1 MNRMFATGTTGAIG
15 RYLPSNVQLIPI
27 DLKQDLGPSNY
38 FSLPPASTVLHLA
51 GIVGTQRVQ
60 NDPVFSHKVN
70 VEGSIQL
77 AYLAQESNVDR
88 FIYVSTS
95 HVYAP
100 TNRIITEYSPVSPS
114 SLYAVQKYEAELAIT
129 QIFRDSPSKL
139 CIVRVFSALDWG
151 MPSYTLGGAI
161 EKLSNTKSNYQ
172 LKNASDIR
180 DFLTPKL
187 IAQTLLKIAHEKS
200 LTNVVNLSSMVAT
213 SIRDAAYK
221 MLNSNGL
228 EFPAERVFD
237 GNSEVPFIVGDNSK
251 LISIIPNLKLRWQPT
266 KLTIIQGSNR

>member
-1 MNRMFATGTTGAIG
+1 MNKMFATGTTGAIG
-15 RYLPSNVQLIPI
+15 RYFPLNVQPITI
-27 DLKQDLGPSNY
+27 DLKQDVGPSNF

-51 GIVGTQRVQ
+51 GIVGAQRVQ

-77 AYLAQESNVDR
+77 AYLARESNVDR

-100 TNRIITEYSPVSPS
+100 TNTMITENSSVSPS

-129 QIFRDSPSKL
+129 QIFRDCPSKL

-187 IAQTLLKIAHEKS
+187 IAQTLLKIAQEKS
-200 LTNVVNLSSMVAT
+200 LTNVVNLSSKVAT

-237 GNSEVPFIVGDNSK
+237 GNSEIPFIVGDNSK
-251 LISIIPNLKLRWQPT
+251 LISIIPSLKLYWKPM
-266 KLTIIQGSNR
+266 KLTIIQGLNR